1 MDIHFKETKE
11 KMLIVIIVYPI
22 DVDVENKKENAI
34 TEK

>member
-11 KMLIVIIVYPI
+11 KMLMVMTVYPI
-22 DVDVENKKENAI
+22 DVDVENKKENVI